1 MPPFAPNVL
10 ASAVHDEVPVSLLD
24 LVQQRLARL
33 LGAGYTVVLAG
44 SGDVLGANQYHLAIQ
59 HGRSGLSLEDNGPVG
74 PDMVE
79 HLLALGWRTKAMLES
94 DTFKRMGGDDPKRLV
109 AWISDLDC
117 PETLKATARQLQAQQ
132 D

>member
-10 ASAVHDEVPVSLLD
+10 ATAVHDEVPFSLLD
-24 LVQQRLARL
+24 LVQQRLASL
-33 LGAGYTVVLAG
+33 LGSGYTVVLAG
-44 SGDVLGANQYHLAIQ
+44 SGDGLVANQYHLAIQ

-74 PDMVE
+74 PGTVE

-94 DTFKRMGGDDPKRLV
+94 ETFKRMGGDDPTRLV

-117 PETLKATARQLQAQQ
+117 PETLKASARQLQAQKS
-132 D
+132 